1 MTAALRPLLA
11 TRAVAIHTRPPLPT
25 DTTTTGDIDWIAI
38 ERAITGDTPRPTL
51 TAEERLTATLLL
63 VRAGWTEAATA
74 QVVGVDKRQIAR
86 WKFEHGIGG
95 SSACREDE
103 CDDIVKARGLCD
115 RHYRQQA
122 RQREA
127 APRPPR
133 KPREPARCGTRA
145 GYKRHSRKGTPFC
158 DACRAANTEH
168 TRELTRRRAEQQT
181 AEVPIDITRNHLQQE
196 LLRNPEPRKEAA

>member
-11 TRAVAIHTRPPLPT
+11 TRAVGITARPSLPT

-38 ERAITGDTPRPTL
+38 ERAITGDTPKPQL
-51 TAEERLTATLLL
+51 TAEERLTAALLL
-63 VRAGWTEAATA
+63 VRAGWTETATA
-74 QVVGVDKRQIAR
+74 QVVGVNKRQIAR

-95 SSACREDE
+95 SSACREDG

-115 RHYRQQA
+115 RHYRQQE
-122 RQREA
+122 RRREA

-133 KPREPARCGTRA
+133 KRREPARCGTRS
-145 GYKRHSRKGTPFC
+145 GYKRHSRNGTPFC
-158 DACRAANTEH
+158 DACRAANAEH
-168 TRELTRRRAEQQT
+168 GRELTRRRAEQQIV
-181 AEVPIDITRNHLQQE
+181 APPIDITRNHPQQE